1 MNEIDLKTV
10 VSLYLDKSRANK
22 EGKYLLR
29 LQVYDKINKKRRYF
43 ATKFKFTAKEYENTI
58 KSKKTTTI
66 KIELNAALNHA
77 QTIINEII
85 PFDFDKFEHK
95 LYGKAGMS
103 EKVFYQYNEYVNEL
117 IKNNQIGNASNYN
130 LSEKSIQG
138 FLKHENKKP
147 DTFKFT
153 DVTPHF
159 LQEYENYMLSLGKS
173 ITTVSIY
180 LRALRAIFNRAIENN
195 EISKEIYP
203 FGKRKYT
210 VPATVKVKK
219 AFTRQELKQLFEAT
233 PQIPEQE
240 KAKDFWFFSY
250 ACNGMNIKDIALLKF
265 ESIKDGV
272 ITFYREKTKNTKR
285 EHLKPITVV
294 LNDYI
299 LSIIK
304 KYGKQNYIP
313 NDFVFSILNGNET
326 PTEAHAKVQNFTRYV
341 NQHIKKLALSVGLPS
356 EISTYWARHSFATVA
371 IREGATIEFI
381 SEALGHSD
389 TKTTNNYFSGFTNDA
404 KKEFANNLMKF

>member
-1 MNEIDLKTV
+1 MNEITLKIV
-10 VSLYLDKSRANK
+10 VSLYLDKSRSNK

-29 LQVYDKINKKRRYF
+29 LQVYDKVNKKRRYF
-43 ATKFKFTAKEYENTI
+43 ATKFKFTAKEYENI
-58 KSKKTTTI
+58 INSKKTTTI
-66 KIELNAALNHA
+66 KTELYAVLTHA
-77 QTIINEII
+77 QTIVNEIN

-103 EKVFYQYNEYVNEL
+103 EKIFYQYNEYVNEL

-130 LSEKSIQG
+130 LSKKSIQI
-138 FLKHENKKP
+138 FLKHEKKNP
-147 DTFKFT
+147 ETFRFT

-159 LQEYENYMLSLGKS
+159 LQEYENYMLSQGKS

-195 EISKEIYP
+195 EIPKEIYP

-219 AFTRQELKQLFEAT
+219 SFTRQELKQLFEAT
-233 PQIPEQE
+233 PQTPEQK

-250 ACNGMNIKDIALLKF
+250 ACNGMNIKDIVLLKY
-265 ESIKDGV
+265 EAIKDGV

-304 KYGKQNYIP
+304 KYGKKKHNA
-313 NDFVFSILNGNET
+313 NDLVFSILTGNET
-326 PTEAHAKVQNFTRYV
+326 PTEVHAKVNNFTRYV
-341 NQHIKKLALSVGLPS
+341 NQHIKTLAQSVGLPS

-389 TKTTNNYFSGFTNDA
+389 TKTTNNYFAGFTSDA
-404 KKEFANNLMKF
+404 KKKFADDLMKF